1 MTDADLLTRWEI
13 GIAAAAVVVVLVA
26 VLSLLI
32 IVAAR
37 GILAAAVRCLG
48 AVEGIRTNV
57 APLWDLRTTN
67 DVAAQISG
75 GAHSI
80 ENKTQ
85 LLAHA
90 LEAHEPTTTGAGAS

>member
-1 MTDADLLTRWEI
+1 MTDADLLTRWVI
-13 GIAAAAVVVVLVA
+13 GLVAAAVVVVLVT
-26 VLSLLI
+26 VLALLI
-32 IVAAR
+32 ILAAR

-67 DVAAQISG
+67 DVAVQIAG

-80 ENKTQ
+80 ENKTH
-85 LLAHA
+85 LLAQA
-90 LEAHEPTTTGAGAS
+90 LEAHEPAPTRAGT

>member
-13 GIAAAAVVVVLVA
+13 GLIAAAVVVVLVA
-26 VLSLLI
+26 VLALLI

-48 AVEGIRTNV
+48 AVQGIRTNV

-67 DVAAQISG
+67 DVAVQISA

-80 ENKTQ
+80 ENRTQ

-90 LEAHEPTTTGAGAS
+90 LEAHEQTPTRAGG

>member
-1 MTDADLLTRWEI
+1 MTDSDLLTRWWI

-26 VLSLLI
+26 VLALLI
-32 IVAAR
+32 IAAAR
-37 GILAAAVRCLG
+37 GILAAAVRCLN
-48 AVEGIRTNV
+48 AVEAIRANV
-57 APLWDLRTTN
+57 EPLWELPTTN
-67 DVAAQISG
+67 EVAAQIAD

-90 LEAHEPTTTGAGAS
+90 LETHEPAPTPTGA